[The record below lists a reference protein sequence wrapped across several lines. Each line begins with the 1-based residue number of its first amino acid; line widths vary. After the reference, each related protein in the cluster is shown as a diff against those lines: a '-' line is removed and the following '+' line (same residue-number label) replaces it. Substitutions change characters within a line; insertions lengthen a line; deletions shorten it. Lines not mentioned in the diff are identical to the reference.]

1 METPS
6 NTAVTENS
14 ETAPED
20 TEVMSVAT
28 NSIRDGITSELH
40 LESLH
45 SSMQSLKM
53 EDSLHAMESGSMI
66 TIASIDDQGDQG
78 DQGDHCVHAP
88 WGPKRPRGP
97 RQKSNIKRSLTIPY
111 PGFERKAKQVGF
123 PTKARAR
130 FFTIRCFG
138 GGK

>member
-6 NTAVTENS
+6 NTAFTENS

-45 SSMQSLKM
+45 SSMQSL
-53 EDSLHAMESGSMI
+53 HAMESGSMI
-66 TIASIDDQGDQG
+66 TIALADKKTIQDEQKDQ
-78 DQGDHCVHAP
+78 
-88 WGPKRPRGP
+88 
-97 RQKSNIKRSLTIPY
+97 
-111 PGFERKAKQVGF
+111 
-123 PTKARAR
+123 
-130 FFTIRCFG
+130 
-138 GGK
+138 